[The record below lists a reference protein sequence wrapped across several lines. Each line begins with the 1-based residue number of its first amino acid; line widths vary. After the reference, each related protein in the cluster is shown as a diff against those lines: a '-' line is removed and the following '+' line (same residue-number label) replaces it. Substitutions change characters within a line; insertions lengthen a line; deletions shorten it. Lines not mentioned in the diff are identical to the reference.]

1 MTAFY
6 IFYIVV
12 VGAILFL
19 FFRGSLPLFR
29 MLRAQRRE
37 HKKGLWKGVVI
48 LSAWAVV
55 ITAVLAV
62 TAYFL
67 IGTFMNRGGIF
78 AESGSGDFFHKERG
92 EEQPDPDRPVFGAPG
107 QGDPG
112 EPEDEGEPDEEYI
125 LSFEDEDG
133 GEAQQPMRVRPNGRV
148 TLMPMPDRND
158 NAFYGWYAD
167 GERTERV
174 LEVTMDSDKTVYAS
188 WAEKSENPLHL
199 PYLLKDGDGSFDPY
213 GGVTRGDMVVLF
225 SLMAADG
232 ETVSGGAAVFYD
244 SGETDGYD
252 PLIAVM
258 RERGIIN
265 GFPDNTF
272 RPAQNA
278 SRAELITVCVRMARL
293 LDERDGLTRD
303 ITRAARA
310 FDEAM
315 PWAEDSVRSA
325 SRWGWLDYM
334 DDAGN
339 YHGGDV
345 EETGPFPLG
354 GDVTRMEAA
363 VIINRLLRRECDK
376 AYADARG
383 GSGCADVPP
392 DMWARYD
399 IIEASTAHTYTL
411 TPDGGERWRSVG

>member
-1 MTAFY
+1 
-6 IFYIVV
+6 
-12 VGAILFL
+12 
-19 FFRGSLPLFR
+19 
-29 MLRAQRRE
+29 
-37 HKKGLWKGVVI
+37 
-48 LSAWAVV
+48 
-55 ITAVLAV
+55 
-62 TAYFL
+62 
-67 IGTFMNRGGIF
+67 
-78 AESGSGDFFHKERG
+78 
-92 EEQPDPDRPVFGAPG
+92 
-107 QGDPG
+107 
-112 EPEDEGEPDEEYI
+112 
-125 LSFEDEDG
+125 
-133 GEAQQPMRVRPNGRV
+133 
-148 TLMPMPDRND
+148 
-158 NAFYGWYAD
+158 
-167 GERTERV
+167 
-174 LEVTMDSDKTVYAS
+174 MDSDKTVYAS

-199 PYLLKDGDGSFDPY
+199 PYLLKDGDGSFNPY

-225 SLMAADG
+225 SLMVTEG
-232 ETVSGGAAVFYD
+232 EAVSGGAAVFYD

-272 RPAQNA
+272 RPERNA

-293 LDERDGLTRD
+293 LDERDGLAREA
-303 ITRAARA
+303 TRAARA
-310 FDEAM
+310 FDDAM

-334 DDAGN
+334 DAADGAP
-339 YHGGDV
+339 
-345 EETGPFPLG
+345 EAFPLG